1 MWKEKKKLWMSN
13 RNLNYPFSTEIF
25 CRLFDQ
31 MRFIIDEE
39 AKGATAKS
47 KTTEEEQEEEA
58 TTSYKQLAAPIEIS
72 MDAATP
78 GGVFSLK
85 DTE

>member
-1 MWKEKKKLWMSN
+1 MS
-13 RNLNYPFSTEIF
+13 
-25 CRLFDQ
+25 
-31 MRFIIDEE
+31 FIIDEE
-39 AKGATAKS
+39 AKGAMVKS
-47 KTTEEEQEEEA
+47 TTTEEDQEEEA
-58 TTSYKQLAAPIEIS
+58 TVSCKQLAAPIEIS

>member
-1 MWKEKKKLWMSN
+1 MS
-13 RNLNYPFSTEIF
+13 
-25 CRLFDQ
+25 
-31 MRFIIDEE
+31 FIIDEE

-47 KTTEEEQEEEA
+47 KITEEEQEEEA